1 MKVLDIAT
9 YLVGGINVTDSQ
21 SGFRAYGRRAIDCIR
36 IDDQGMSA
44 GSEILLQAKDN
55 RLKVEEVEI
64 HCRYDVERGSTEHP
78 VSHGVKVLLMLLQD
92 MELRRPL
99 FYFTL
104 PGMALAAVGIGIGL
118 ELLRVFY
125 HGGQLSYGLTL
136 LMILLTLVGSFM
148 AFTGII
154 LHAIARLIDQS
165 IKKIER
171 PRRAEAVRS
180 DVWPERLS
188 GVGKVVRDN

>member
-1 MKVLDIAT
+1 
-9 YLVGGINVTDSQ
+9 
-21 SGFRAYGRRAIDCIR
+21 
-36 IDDQGMSA
+36 
-44 GSEILLQAKDN
+44 
-55 RLKVEEVEI
+55 
-64 HCRYDVERGSTEHP
+64 

>member
-1 MKVLDIAT
+1 
-9 YLVGGINVTDSQ
+9 
-21 SGFRAYGRRAIDCIR
+21 
-36 IDDQGMSA
+36 
-44 GSEILLQAKDN
+44 
-55 RLKVEEVEI
+55 
-64 HCRYDVERGSTEHP
+64 
-78 VSHGVKVLLMLLQD
+78 
-92 MELRRPL
+92 
-99 FYFTL
+99 
-104 PGMALAAVGIGIGL
+104 
-118 ELLRVFY
+118 
-125 HGGQLSYGLTL
+125 
-136 LMILLTLVGSFM
+136 MILLTLVGSFM